1 MGEASGIREPASSDM
16 FEMQAGTEPLRQTK
30 LRQARGM
37 RTNEACTGQLAVKAL
52 VAGRQAGTRET
63 DGFQV
68 GWLGQ
73 GFGVAAA

>member
-16 FEMQAGTEPLRQTK
+16 LEMQAGTEPLRQTK

-52 VAGRQAGTRET
+52 VAGRQADRQAHARLTVSRWG
-63 DGFQV
+63 G
-68 GWLGQ
+68 
-73 GFGVAAA
+73 